1 MFVTTISN
9 TEVDID
15 TPAKVNLFLQVL
27 NKRPDGYHNI
37 NSLFQAVSLF
47 DRLHIKVAPNPEVSV
62 NIVNEVDLPLGSDN
76 LISKAYHLMKKE
88 FGLRKGLSVTLEKN
102 IPISAGV
109 GGGSSDGAAT
119 ILACNL
125 LFNLEISYSQMAA
138 LAINVGSDVPFFF
151 SGGQAIVSGRGE
163 IVVDTNFPIDYKMIL
178 ANADIA
184 ASTAASYAAL
194 KMDLTKPKAQFKLAK
209 CGTVDELVKSLRPL
223 DNDFEKL
230 QLGLHPELGKIKES
244 LLMSGALFVRM
255 SGSGPTIFG
264 IFKETPKIK
273 VTKNLNRGGWR
284 FYTVEPISLPKQDQ
298 FVRGRLRENYRGLGK
313 ATGQGEA

>member
-1 MFVTTISN
+1 MLVTTISN
-9 TEVDID
+9 TKVDID
-15 TPAKVNLFLQVL
+15 APAKVNLFLQVL

-47 DRLHIKVAPNPEVSV
+47 DRLHFKVAPNPEVSV
-62 NIVNEVDLPLGSDN
+62 NIVNEVNLPLGSDN
-76 LISKAYHLMKKE
+76 LIVKAYHLMKRE
-88 FGLRKGLSVTLEKN
+88 FGLRKGLSVILEKN

-109 GGGSSDGAAT
+109 GGGSADGAAT

-125 LFNLEISYSQMAA
+125 LFNLNISYSQMAA

-151 SGGQAIVSGRGE
+151 SGGQAIVSGRGD
-163 IVVDTNFPIDYKMIL
+163 IVVDTNFPIDYKMVL

-184 ASTAASYAAL
+184 ASTAAGYAAL
-194 KMDLTKPKAQFKLAK
+194 KMDLTKPKAHFKLPK
-209 CGTVDELVKSLRPL
+209 CGTVDKLVKSLRPL
-223 DNDFEKL
+223 GNDFEKV
-230 QLGLHPELGKIKES
+230 QFGSYSELGRIKES
-244 LLMSGALFVRM
+244 LLMLGALLVRM

-273 VTKNLNRGGWR
+273 VAKNLNRGGWR